1 LLSAQEK
8 NMLMLIGNILAVA
21 ICLALGALAVRFLV
35 SPAAAADGYGV
46 PARAN
51 GDAAAYLSVKGARDV
66 SISLLGIVLVFF
78 AGAHATGLFM
88 LVMTIVPLADAVIVT
103 RNGGK
108 KAVVFGV
115 HISAAALV
123 LLDAVLLLLS

>member
-1 LLSAQEK
+1 
-8 NMLMLIGNILAVA
+8 MLMLIGNILAVV

-35 SPAAAADGYGV
+35 SPSAAAAGYGV
-46 PARAN
+46 PAKAD

-103 RNGGK
+103 RNGGAR
-108 KAVVFGV
+108 AVVFGV
-115 HISAAALV
+115 HVSAAALV
-123 LLDAVLLLLS
+123 LLDAILLLLAG